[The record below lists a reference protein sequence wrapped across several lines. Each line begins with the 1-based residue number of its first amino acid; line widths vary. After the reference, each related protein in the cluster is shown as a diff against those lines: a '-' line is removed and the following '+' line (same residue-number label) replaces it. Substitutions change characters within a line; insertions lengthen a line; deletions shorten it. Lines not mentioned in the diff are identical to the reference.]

1 MSGIEIATLVLVA
14 VPYAIVMVDAISCFY
29 FSSNTQKNKEIQNIN
44 ERIMRLETKKFLVT
58 APQPVY
64 ASCSVN

>member
-14 VPYAIVMVDAISCFY
+14 VPYAIVMIDAISCCY
-29 FSSNTQKNKEIQNIN
+29 FSSNTQKNKELRNLN
-44 ERIMRLETKKFLVT
+44 ERIMQLETKRLVE